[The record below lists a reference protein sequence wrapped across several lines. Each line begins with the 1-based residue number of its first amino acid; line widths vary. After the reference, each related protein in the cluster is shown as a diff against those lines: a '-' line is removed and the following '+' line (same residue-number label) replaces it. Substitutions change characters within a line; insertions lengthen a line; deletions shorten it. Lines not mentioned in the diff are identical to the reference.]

1 MNTALILIIG
11 IPLIEIYL
19 FIKIGSQIGAFN
31 TVLLILITAV
41 LGVTYA
47 RYEGFNTI
55 KSGMSQLIK
64 NELPVYELF
73 SGATLAFAAILLIIP
88 GFATD
93 LIGLL
98 LIIPLTRKI
107 ILNKFIKRKN
117 YKKKNDTEYIDGDY
131 EDLSDDNDKK
141 IWNNIKIY
149 QRSISRNT

>member
-31 TVLLILITAV
+31 TVLLILLTAV
-41 LGVTYA
+41 VGVAYA

-55 KSGMSQLIK
+55 QAGMRQLIK
-64 NELPVYELF
+64 NELPVYELI
-73 SGATLAFAAILLIIP
+73 SGATLAFAALLLIFP

-93 LIGLL
+93 LIGVLL
-98 LIIPLTRKI
+98 VIPFTRKM
-107 ILNKFIKRKN
+107 ILNRFVKKQN
-117 YKKKNDTEYIDGDY
+117 YKKKVDANYIDGDY

-141 IWNNIKIY
+141 I
-149 QRSISRNT
+149 